1 MTALT
6 YVQLG
11 FPFFKMYEEPPGI
24 FGNFGAVKSVAEIEK
39 SKEGA
44 IIPTRIVPISPSLGL
59 ENPNGPLREFRTA
72 KELVKKYGGYHVV
85 KF

>member
-11 FPFFKMYEEPPGI
+11 FPFFQMYEEPTGI

-59 ENPNGPLREFRTA
+59 ENPNGPLRKFRTA